1 MLRSLR
7 HLMISVSNI
16 ETSKPFYEAVLGLLN
31 YDLAHGS
38 DTYAMGA
45 CIAPSLSSASPLR
58 EVWRR
63 RVFFNWAQE
72 GERFMYSS
80 DATTGDEPVRLPL
93 FPSDPADAASHFD
106 VTPSPDGGWITFAST
121 QNSRSQ
127 DIFVM
132 RPDGSDITNLTQ
144 SDGSADYEP
153 TWSPVPLLAL
163 PTAIVNTS
171 WGQIKSGN
179 QKSAWVHAMENAG
192 ATCGRFELTLH
203 RIGCVHQLK

>member
-45 CIAPSLSSASPLR
+45 CIAPSLSLASPLR
-58 EVWRR
+58 EVCRR

-106 VTPSPDGGWITFAST
+106 VT
-121 QNSRSQ
+121 
-127 DIFVM
+127 
-132 RPDGSDITNLTQ
+132 LT
-144 SDGSADYEP
+144 GR
-153 TWSPVPLLAL
+153 
-163 PTAIVNTS
+163 
-171 WGQIKSGN
+171 
-179 QKSAWVHAMENAG
+179 WVDHLRVDAEQPQPQPGHLCHAA
-192 ATCGRFELTLH
+192 
-203 RIGCVHQLK
+203 

>member
-45 CIAPSLSSASPLR
+45 CIAPSLRLASPLR
-58 EVWRR
+58 EVCRR

-106 VTPSPDGGWITFAST
+106 VT
-121 QNSRSQ
+121 
-127 DIFVM
+127 
-132 RPDGSDITNLTQ
+132 LT
-144 SDGSADYEP
+144 GR
-153 TWSPVPLLAL
+153 
-163 PTAIVNTS
+163 
-171 WGQIKSGN
+171 
-179 QKSAWVHAMENAG
+179 WVDHLRVDAEQPQPGHLCHAA
-192 ATCGRFELTLH
+192 
-203 RIGCVHQLK
+203 